1 MKHIHE
7 SIIGRKGATTSY
19 IKLQDG
25 DVVVLR
31 NGQYK
36 VVYKDIIHGKN
47 TSTGPDEGIDIDSY
61 NPISLTHKHN
71 KIGDIMAIY
80 RFTSQDPAIYPEESY
95 TSSDLESFI
104 ARNLKGVIHYG
115 INTVF
120 ERK

>member
-1 MKHIHE
+1 MKHISE
-7 SIIGRKGATTSY
+7 SIIGRRGMPTSH
-19 IKLQDG
+19 IELQDG

-36 VVYKDIIHGKN
+36 VICQDLIHGK
-47 TSTGPDEGIDIDSY
+47 STYSGPDEGIYIDSY

-80 RFTSQDPAIYPEESY
+80 RFTNPDAIDPEKSY
-95 TSSDLESFI
+95 VSSDLESFV
-104 ARNLKGVIHYG
+104 ARNLKGIIHYG
-115 INTVF
+115 INTMF